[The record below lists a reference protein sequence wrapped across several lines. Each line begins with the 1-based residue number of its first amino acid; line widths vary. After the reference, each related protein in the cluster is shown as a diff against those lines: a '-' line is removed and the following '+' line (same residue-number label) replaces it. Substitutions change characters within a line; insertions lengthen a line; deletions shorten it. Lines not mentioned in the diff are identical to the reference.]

1 MTEENSSIMVPVS
14 LSDEEQEVNTDE
26 TNIEPVD
33 HEATILTTD
42 AKKTEGDFERNLC
55 CTHDCG
61 NVLLTLW
68 PFYPCL
74 KITKYRGRFH
84 FRKFCEEAINL

>member
-1 MTEENSSIMVPVS
+1 MTEEISSIMVPVS
-14 LSDEEQEVNTDE
+14 LSDEEHEVNTEE

-55 CTHDCG
+55 HTYDCG
-61 NVLLTLW
+61 NVLLILW
-68 PFYPCL
+68 PL
-74 KITKYRGRFH
+74 TL
-84 FRKFCEEAINL
+84 A